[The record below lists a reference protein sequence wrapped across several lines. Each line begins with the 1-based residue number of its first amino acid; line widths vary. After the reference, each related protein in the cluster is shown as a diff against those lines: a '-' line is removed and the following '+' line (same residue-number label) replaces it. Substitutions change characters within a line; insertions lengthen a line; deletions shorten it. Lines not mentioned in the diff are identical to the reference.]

1 VRAVDIVNE
10 HLAAVAKGASEGC
23 LGPRCIL
30 LENEHAKALVDAL
43 SEGKNRERQRCEDL
57 AARDEK
63 IAELEKHCRN
73 VHLNIEHFR
82 ADRERLVSYA
92 EGLLGRI
99 QQHNRDLAEQCAA
112 RKCHFKEYDLRC
124 PECPKDYELEMT
136 DADLAPP
143 SNVIPTDVRAPFVCC
158 GASDPPCAD
167 FDGSCKNPA
176 NYPPAKPVSDEYT
189 PGCNFPRCVCP
200 DGKEC
205 SK

>member
-1 VRAVDIVNE
+1 MVEHIDLMVDEFKRIKACPGVTAEIVGLCDRAIQRTQQNVPVIVQ
-10 HLAAVAKGASEGC
+10 
-23 LGPRCIL
+23 RD
-30 LENEHAKALVDAL
+30 DAQ
-43 SEGKNRERQRCEDL
+43 EE
-57 AARDEK
+57 AR
-63 IAELEKHCRN
+63 
-73 VHLNIEHFR
+73 
-82 ADRERLVSYA
+82 RLRIYA